1 MKAPLSYLPAL
12 PAAVGWIAGIL
23 LWWYGAPWWAVAA
36 SGMVGLVMMLIRRQY
51 LAFGLYALVAGW
63 IVAEANRPADAPDWI
78 FDGRERMVA
87 GILEM
92 SMDSPRSHTMVV
104 TVDSVELRPGVW
116 TAVAPFG
123 LQLSSLPQW
132 LPLPIGSRIVAVA
145 EIEPLPPGGLFPY
158 QADYSTLFLR
168 RGVVAEAFVEEE
180 NIRATGFDP
189 SVKAWFARRQCE
201 IVHILAHSGLSDDA
215 CALLTALVAG
225 EDGELSESLRENFR
239 ITGVAH
245 ALALSGFHVGVIVM
259 LVGFALFPLR
269 AFRRLMPLRM
279 LLVIVALWFYAGM
292 VGLPDSVVRA
302 AVMVSVYLIATMI
315 GRGAN
320 PFNSLCVAVLVILA
334 VSPFSLFSAGFQL
347 SVCAVIGILVFA
359 RHFNPFSPKNGWR
372 FRVAEAV
379 SVTLA
384 AVLGTMVP
392 TLLYFHRFPLLFM
405 FANIV
410 VTALLPLL
418 MFGGVAVVVAG
429 CFACRMP
436 WLEWTLNHLVN
447 FIDSFTGWL
456 ARFGWNVIDGVYL
469 TGWQAMFIVLVTVAL
484 GVAVGI
490 RRRWAW
496 ISLGCCAAL
505 CLSGMPLCVARFPES
520 EAFIVGNKATAPVLV
535 RQASEAVLI
544 PRCRPHRVV
553 GSIDRAMRDLRD
565 YFSVCGVDTV
575 RVISDDFVL
584 GPYERRGNLIV
595 RHRDRVSGSLT
606 ERMD

>member
-23 LWWYGAPWWAVAA
+23 LWWYGAAWWAVAA

-469 TGWQAMFIVLVTVAL
+469 TGWQAALIVLVTLAL
-484 GVAVGI
+484 GVAVGV

-535 RQASEAVLI
+535 RHASEVVLI
-544 PRCRPHRVV
+544 PRCRPHRVAEAV
-553 GSIDRAMRDLRD
+553 DRATRELKD

-575 RVISDDFVL
+575 RVISGDFVL
-584 GPYERRGNLIV
+584 GPYERRGNIIV
-595 RHRDRVSGSLT
+595 RHRLSGSLT
-606 ERMD
+606 GRKD

>member
-23 LWWYGAPWWAVAA
+23 LWWRGMPWWSAVVAA
-36 SGMVGLVMMLIRRQY
+36 VVGVVLMFIRRHY
-51 LAFGLYALVAGW
+51 LAFGLYALAAGW
-63 IVAEANRPADAPDWI
+63 IVSEANRPADAPAWI
-78 FDGRERMVA
+78 FDGRERVVS
-87 GILEM
+87 GVVEQ
-92 SMDSPRSHTMVV
+92 SMASPRCHTIIV
-104 TVDSVELRPGVW
+104 TVDSVELRPGAWVG
-116 TAVAPFG
+116 VVPFG

-132 LPLPIGSRIVAVA
+132 SPLPVGSKIEAVA
-145 EIEPLPPGGLFPY
+145 EIEPLPPGGQFPY
-158 QADYSTLFLR
+158 QADYSTLFMR

-180 NIRATGFDP
+180 NIRSSGLEP
-189 SVKAWFARRQCE
+189 SVKAWFAKRQYGV
-201 IVHILAHSGLSDDA
+201 VHILAHSGLSDDA

-405 FANIV
+405 FANMV

-535 RQASEAVLI
+535 RHASEAVLI

-553 GSIDRAMRDLRD
+553 GSIDRAMRDLKD

-595 RHRDRVSGSLT
+595 RHRDKVSGSLT

>member
-23 LWWYGAPWWAVAA
+23 LWWYGAAWWAVAA

-201 IVHILAHSGLSDDA
+201 IGHILAHSGLSDDA

-469 TGWQAMFIVLVTVAL
+469 TGWQAALIVLVTLAL
-484 GVAVGI
+484 GVAVGV

-535 RQASEAVLI
+535 RHASEVVLI
-544 PRCRPHRVV
+544 PRCRPHRVAEAV
-553 GSIDRAMRDLRD
+553 DRATRELKD

-575 RVISDDFVL
+575 RVISGDFVL
-584 GPYERRGNLIV
+584 GPYERRGNIIV
-595 RHRDRVSGSLT
+595 RHRLSGSLT
-606 ERMD
+606 GRKD

>member
-23 LWWYGAPWWAVAA
+23 LWWYGAAWWAVAA

-359 RHFNPFSPKNGWR
+359 RHFNPFSPKDGWR

-410 VTALLPLL
+410 VTTLLPLL

-429 CFACRMP
+429 CFGCRMP
-436 WLEWTLNHLVN
+436 WLEWALDQLVD
-447 FIDSFTGWL
+447 FIDVLTGWL

-469 TGWQAMFIVLVTVAL
+469 TGWQAALIVLVTLAL
-484 GVAVGI
+484 GVAVGV